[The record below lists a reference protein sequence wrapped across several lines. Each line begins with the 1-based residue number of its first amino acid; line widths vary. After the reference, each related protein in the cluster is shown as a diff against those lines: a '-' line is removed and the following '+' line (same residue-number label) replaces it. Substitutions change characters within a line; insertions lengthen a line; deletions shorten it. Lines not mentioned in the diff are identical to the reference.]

1 MSSRTILRNQCRT
14 LRAQLSE
21 GERRQA
27 SLQICRRIRA
37 SAYYWAADHL
47 AVFWPMD
54 STEVDLR
61 ELLGSALRHGKRCY
75 LPVMR
80 SARRMVFVR
89 YRATTELYLNDYG
102 IPEPRYL
109 GRDALAPALLDL
121 VCVPLLGFD
130 RSGTRLGAGGGYY
143 DRAFSFKLGEPAAK
157 PRLLGVAYANLEH
170 RAIARAPWDV
180 PLGAVATERELIECT
195 AAGGSAQE

>member
-1 MSSRTILRNQCRT
+1 M
-14 LRAQLSE
+14 QLSE
-21 GERRQA
+21 AERRQA
-27 SLQICRRIRA
+27 SMQICRRIRA

-54 STEVDLR
+54 TMEVDLR

-80 SARRMVFVR
+80 SARRMAFVR
-89 YRATTELYLNDYG
+89 YRATTELHMNDYG
-102 IPEPRYL
+102 ICEPRYP

-143 DRAFSFKLGEPAAK
+143 DRAFSFKLDKPAAK
-157 PRLLGVAYANLEH
+157 PRLLGVAYANQEL
-170 RAIARAPWDV
+170 RAIAREPWDV
-180 PLGAVATERELIECT
+180 PLGAIATERELIACT
-195 AAGGSAQE
+195 AGGSAQE